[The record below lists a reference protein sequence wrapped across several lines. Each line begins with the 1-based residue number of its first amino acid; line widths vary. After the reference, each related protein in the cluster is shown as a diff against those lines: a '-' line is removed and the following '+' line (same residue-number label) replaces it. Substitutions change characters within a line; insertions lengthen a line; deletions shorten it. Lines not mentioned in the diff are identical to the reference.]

1 MKKALII
8 ILVSIIVLLP
18 TICALL
24 IYLVPDYIIQTPIN
38 IHGVFSDG
46 EETYEFNRNKNT
58 SLALFFNDLDD
69 NGTPG
74 NMDLSNIK
82 YDKVFTAEI
91 DERNTKKIITIYA
104 SLFGHSYYSVDG
116 GELYL
121 INRAYSNTLLNS
133 EFAIGL
139 YEDIYTPA
147 LLTFSN
153 DAVTPSSTDFKY
165 TFKDGS
171 AHGGRNNSSVSKV
184 ITYRSSVTSYF
195 KFSIK
200 PDICNLNAY
209 AGDKLIYSGAL
220 YDFDDS
226 TLPKNSLVKFEI
238 EATWVKSAINDC
250 FGTANYS
257 FLLDYTPAPTFTL
270 ADASIE
276 AGELIIVK
284 ANNILNPEKIV
295 CTLSNGEKCE
305 PKFFANGD
313 DYYALIPF
321 SSTLPSGSYKL
332 TLNCGETTTSATI
345 NVTERTV
352 RTQPAEEGTYDQ
364 LTNSALSDKENLLVS
379 IGNKCSPKNFGA
391 QSFINY
397 ENTFSIRL
405 GYGHERYFSE
415 EMSVIM
421 DGVDYYAEAD
431 MPIPVMGNGVVSA
444 SGEDAILGKYV
455 VVDHGFGL
463 KSWYCNISE
472 ALYSVGDEVK
482 KGDIIAKTGASN
494 FYGQPGFYLI
504 TTVLDTP
511 VSPYAIYENNF
522 ALPAEK
528 E

>member
-18 TICALL
+18 TICALV

-38 IHGVFSDG
+38 INGVFSDG
-46 EETYEFNRNKNT
+46 DNSYEFNRNNNT
-58 SLALFFNDLDD
+58 FLASFFNDLED
-69 NGTPG
+69 NATP
-74 NMDLSNIK
+74 SNVEVAGLK
-82 YDKVFTAEI
+82 YDKIFTAEI
-91 DERNTKKIITIYA
+91 DERTSKKLITIYT
-104 SLFGHSYYSVDG
+104 SLYGNSYYSVDN

-121 INRAYSNTLLNS
+121 INRAYANTLLNS

-139 YEDIYTPA
+139 YEDIYTPE
-147 LLTFSN
+147 LLTFSK

-171 AHGGRNNSSVSKV
+171 SHQGRNDFATPQI
-184 ITYRSSVTSYF
+184 ITYRSSITSYF
-195 KFSIK
+195 EFSIK
-200 PDICNLNAY
+200 PDICNLKAY
-209 AGDKLIYSGAL
+209 AGENLIYSGTL

-226 TLPKNSLVKFEI
+226 ALPTNTVVKFEI

-250 FGTANYS
+250 FGTAKYS
-257 FLLDYTPAPTFTL
+257 FLVDYAPAPIFEL
-270 ADASIE
+270 EDASIE
-276 AGELIIVK
+276 AGELVIVK
-284 ANNILNPEKIV
+284 ASNILDPNRITA
-295 CTLSNGEKCE
+295 TLSNGTEFDTT
-305 PKFFANGD
+305 FFAKGN
-313 DYYALIPF
+313 DYYALIPL
-321 SSTLPSGSYKL
+321 SPNLTSGTYQL

-352 RTQPAEEGTYDQ
+352 RTQPAEEGTYEK
-364 LTNSALSDKENLLVS
+364 LTGNALADKENLLIS
-379 IGNKCSPKNFGA
+379 IGNNCSSKNFGA

-405 GYGHERYFSE
+405 GYGHIRSFSDT
-415 EMSVIM
+415 MSVTM

-431 MPIPVMGNGVVSA
+431 MPIPVMGNGVVCA

-463 KSWYCNISE
+463 KSWYCNISGTT
-472 ALYSVGDEVK
+472 YSVGDEVQ

-504 TTVLDTP
+504 TTVLDTA

-522 ALPAEK
+522 ALPN
-528 E
+528 